1 MIEHG
6 IRLEELL
13 VARFIQVKI
22 EEALLFKLV
31 ITKG

>member
-6 IRLEELL
+6 ILWEELL
-13 VARFIQVKI
+13 VAQFIQVKI
-22 EEALLFKLV
+22 EEALLFELV

>member
-6 IRLEELL
+6 ILWEELL
-13 VARFIQVKI
+13 VAQFIQVKI
-22 EEALLFKLV
+22 EELLFKLV